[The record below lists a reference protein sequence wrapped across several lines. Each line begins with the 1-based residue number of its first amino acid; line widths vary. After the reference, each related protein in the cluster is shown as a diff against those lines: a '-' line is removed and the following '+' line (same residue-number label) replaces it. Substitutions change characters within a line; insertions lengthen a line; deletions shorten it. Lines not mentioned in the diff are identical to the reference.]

1 MFFKLCFC
9 TNTDMSILVCIP
21 AFNEEHFIGKLIKNC
36 LKYADQVV
44 VCDDGS
50 VDNTYEVADAAGAN
64 VIRHEKNCGKGEAF
78 QSLFQ
83 FARHS
88 NVDVIVTID
97 GDGQFLPEEIPKL
110 VKKIES
116 NEADVVIGYRFDNA
130 AEMPNYRK
138 FGNKMLDKMTNMATQ
153 LSVRDTQSGFR
164 AYSKNIIKLIDFK
177 KKGFGADTEILINA
191 AKNGARISEEKVSV
205 IYHTGS
211 QTSTKNPISHSGE
224 VVTSLI
230 EIIAIRSPLKFVGTP
245 GIILIILGIYFA
257 IDVTLTYT
265 EIGYF
270 SIPFTLIGVSC
281 LVVGL
286 ILFLTSILL
295 YSLSKRSKKSENTH

>member
-50 VDNTYEVADAAGAN
+50 VDNTYEIADAAGAN

-116 NEADVVIGYRFDNA
+116 NEADVVIGYRFDGA

-138 FGNKMLDKMTNMATQ
+138 FGNKMLDKMTNMATE

-224 VVTSLI
+224 VITSLI